1 MSASS
6 GNPYFDMPG
15 GTKQLG
21 LFLQDDWKVTQRLSL
36 NLGVRWDKDFN
47 LIGAS
52 AIAGS
57 RTFQE
62 LQAIGSPFAKLPD
75 GDDHDFSPRIGF
87 AYDLKG
93 DGRQVVPHRETSR
106 LADRDLNST
115 YSLPSIDNLDPQSYN
130 ATTTGY

>member
-1 MSASS
+1 
-6 GNPYFDMPG
+6 MPG

-21 LFLQDDWKVTQRLSL
+21 LFLQDDMKVTRRLSL

-47 LIGAS
+47 LIGAN

-62 LQAIGSPFAKLPD
+62 LTAIGSPYAKLPH
-75 GDDHDFSPRIGF
+75 DDSYDFSPRVGF

-93 DGRQVVPHRETSR
+93 NGRHVLRGGYGLYTETSSKTFR
-106 LADRDLNST
+106 CS
-115 YSLPSIDNLDPQSYN
+115 
-130 ATTTGY
+130 